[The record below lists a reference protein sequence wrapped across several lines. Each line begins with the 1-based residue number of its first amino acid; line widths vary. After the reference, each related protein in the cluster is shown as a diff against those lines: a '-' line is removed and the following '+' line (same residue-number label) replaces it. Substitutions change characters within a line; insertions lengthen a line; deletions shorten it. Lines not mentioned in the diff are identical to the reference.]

1 MRPYFISK
9 TLVFITLTV
18 LLITIPGFSQDEA
31 YDRYEA
37 SFRNFIK
44 CELTRTDAV
53 DHFNGKSFKI
63 TMVNLHG
70 IRNESGIKI
79 LTGAVQCFAGDAY
92 HTLYTAV
99 GITQVAGKEVVSYYT
114 IRKKRFSILATELI
128 RYPYMERCP
137 WSRYWVD
144 LD

>member
-1 MRPYFISK
+1 MRTYLKF
-9 TLVFITLTV
+9 TFLVSTILAV
-18 LLITIPGFSQDEA
+18 LLLATPGFTQDEA

-44 CELTRTDAV
+44 CELTRTDAM
-53 DHFNGKSFKI
+53 DHFKGKAFKI

-79 LTGAVQCFAGDAY
+79 LTGAVQCFAGDTY

-99 GITQVAGKEVVSYYT
+99 GVTQVAGKEIVSYYT